1 MIIKK
6 CSNFRKY
13 IIKSISQPSTYIKE
27 NTSII
32 SSTKKNEEKPVLCDT
47 PPDNSLFN
55 LQSSLVNHKVN

>member
-6 CSNFRKY
+6 MQHFRKY

-27 NTSII
+27 NSSII
-32 SSTKKNEEKPVLCDT
+32 SSTKENEEKPVLCDT
-47 PPDNSLFN
+47 PPDIGLFN